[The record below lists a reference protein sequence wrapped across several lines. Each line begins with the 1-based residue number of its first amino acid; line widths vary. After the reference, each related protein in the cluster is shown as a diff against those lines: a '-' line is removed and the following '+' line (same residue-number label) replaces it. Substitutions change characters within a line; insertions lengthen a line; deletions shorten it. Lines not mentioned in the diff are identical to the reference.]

1 MTLNQQLL
9 EVAYATRDAWQKLID
24 RLTEEEAEQ
33 EKHFDKTIDQQREEQ
48 YWEEKKKLPQEPKGE
63 KGNL

>member
-48 YWEEKKKLPQEPKGE
+48 Y
-63 KGNL
+63 